1 MLQETF
7 SGTDMVIFIMGVSG
21 CGKTTV
27 GRMLSV
33 QTGIPFY
40 DADDFHPQA
49 NIDKMSR
56 GEALTDSDRASWLQT
71 LADHLQAWNRK
82 DGAILACSALKEKYR
97 KILTQNLENYIWAVL
112 TGSFDLIYDRIRHRK
127 DHYMGASLLQSQF
140 DTLEIPDYGIHI
152 DIEQDPEEIVE
163 KIIENYHG
171 S

>member
-1 MLQETF
+1 
-7 SGTDMVIFIMGVSG
+7 MVIFIMGVSG

-27 GRMLSV
+27 GRILSE

-56 GEALTDSDRASWLQT
+56 GEALTDADRASWLQT
-71 LADHLQAWNRK
+71 LSDHLQGWK
-82 DGAILACSALKEKYR
+82 GKGGAILACSALKEKYR
-97 KILTQNLENYIWAVL
+97 KILSQNLENYTWVVL
-112 TGSFDLIYDRIRHRK
+112 TGSFGLIYDRMRLRK

-140 DTLEIPDYGIHI
+140 DILEIPDYGVHI
-152 DIEQDPEEIVE
+152 DIKLAPEEIVE
-163 KIIENYHG
+163 KIIEYHHG

>member
-1 MLQETF
+1 
-7 SGTDMVIFIMGVSG
+7 MVIFIMGVSG

-27 GRMLSV
+27 GRMLSE

-56 GEALTDSDRASWLQT
+56 GEPLTDADRASWLQM
-71 LADHLQAWNRK
+71 LSDHLQVCDRQG
-82 DGAILACSALKEKYR
+82 GAVLACSALKEKYR
-97 KILTQNLENYIWAVL
+97 RILSQNLEKQAWVML
-112 TGSFDLIYDRIRHRK
+112 TGSFDLIYDRIRHRE
-127 DHYMGASLLQSQF
+127 DHYMGASLLESQF

-152 DIEQDPEEIVE
+152 DIELAPEEIVE
-163 KIIENYHG
+163 KIIEYYHG